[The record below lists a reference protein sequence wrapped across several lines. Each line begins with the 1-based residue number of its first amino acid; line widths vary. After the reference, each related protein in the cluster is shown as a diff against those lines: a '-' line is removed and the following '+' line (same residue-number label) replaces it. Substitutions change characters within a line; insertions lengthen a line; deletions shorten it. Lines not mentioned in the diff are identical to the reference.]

1 MNDEASLLMKKLI
14 AENERL
20 AQDELAKKERAL
32 IQKGQQEIEAQ
43 KKKQLAIIKAEEESV
58 VMKSKAESELL
69 NAKIQGDKE
78 ASLLILRAEGESQ
91 AKKIQVD
98 QESEIE
104 KIKAKSELDSAE
116 NISKALIIEADAEE
130 KAQNQLK
137 EKRAFD
143 LNMERLKALESI
155 AKNGKIVISGQ
166 NGDSLIQNVVD
177 FAKVGK

>member
-1 MNDEASLLMKKLI
+1 MKKLV

-20 AQDELAKKERAL
+20 AQDELAIKERAL

-43 KKKQLAIIKAEEESV
+43 KKKQLAIIKAEEEAV

-78 ASLLILRAEGESQ
+78 ASLLILRSEGEYQ

-98 QESEIE
+98 QDSETE

-116 NISKALIIEADAEE
+116 NIAKALIIEAEAEE

-137 EKRAFD
+137 EKRLFD
-143 LNMERLKALESI
+143 LNMERLKALENI
-155 AKNGKIVISGQ
+155 AKNGKIVISGN
-166 NGDSLIQNVVD
+166 NGDSLISNVVD
-177 FAKVGK
+177 FAKIGK